1 MVYKYKYIFD
11 ILFPEYIEKK
21 YFDILISKNN
31 YDKKEIIKV
40 LTKIKLLLY
49 QNKYKHS
56 ISTKKILLII
66 LKYNSELNIYDL
78 DLFKEYISCP
88 LKENNSIYLLTEK
101 AKNEIKNSEKINIH
115 IIDLL
120 YDLEDKEIIEK
131 YLKYFLLKDKNYLK
145 DLNKYFKQDYINKF
159 YAKIYFYSGNE
170 DSSIMNLLT
179 YNEINNIMNETI
191 LILNENNKEFFN
203 INDNI
208 ELSLQ
213 IKNINNLYLKIYQ
226 INTENYYYTKK
237 EEIDPYISLDG
248 IIPFFE
254 KAFTINSKPQ
264 ILLNK
269 KLKISKLKKN
279 RGL

>member
-1 MVYKYKYIFD
+1 M
-11 ILFPEYIEKK
+11 
-21 YFDILISKNN
+21 
-31 YDKKEIIKV
+31 
-40 LTKIKLLLY
+40 
-49 QNKYKHS
+49 
-56 ISTKKILLII
+56 
-66 LKYNSELNIYDL
+66 
-78 DLFKEYISCP
+78 
-88 LKENNSIYLLTEK
+88 
-101 AKNEIKNSEKINIH
+101 
-115 IIDLL
+115 
-120 YDLEDKEIIEK
+120 
-131 YLKYFLLKDKNYLK
+131 KYFLLKDKNYLK

-254 KAFTINSKPQ
+254 KTFTINSKPQ

-279 RGL
+279 RGLYIIELTGNKLVSRAIIQIGYLQCSYIDTPYGQIFYILDENNNVCKGRNTGIWMNNIWYQSNFKTGAILVPYILNGDKIIKH